1 MTKAELQA
9 VLDNGR
15 FHHFLRMEILSI
27 DEEGKRVVLQLPYRP
42 EYQRQADTGQI
53 HGGIVS
59 AFIDIA
65 GTFAVVAVVGH
76 GVPTINLRVDY
87 LRAATAT
94 TLTAT
99 ATVLRA
105 GRTVAVVDIDLRDEQ
120 GRQVA
125 VGRGTYGTQ
134 AA

>member
-9 VLDNGR
+9 VLDSGP
-15 FHHFLRMEILSI
+15 FHHFLRMEALSI
-27 DEEGKRVVLQLPYRP
+27 DEEGKRVVLRLPYRP
-42 EYQRQADTGQI
+42 EYQRQPDTGQI
-53 HGGIVS
+53 HGGVIS

-65 GTFAVVAVVGH
+65 GTFAVVAAAGH

-87 LRAATAT
+87 LRGALET

-105 GRTVAVVDIDLRDEQ
+105 GRTVAVVDIDLRDDQ